1 MKRYRLPL
9 VLASL
14 VAFGFLWSPALAKET
29 KKKNSA
35 VIPVPH
41 EGEGPT
47 KRQELLNSRVKEGS
61 VDVLFIGDS
70 ITQGW
75 EGNGAKEVWRKFY
88 GNRRAVNL
96 GIGGDQ
102 TQHVL
107 WRLDHGNLD
116 GISPKVA
123 VLMIGTNNSGSNTS
137 EEIADGVSAV
147 VKKLHKKV
155 PELKVLVLGIF
166 PRGANDDDAQR
177 QTNMKANAIIAKLA
191 DNKNVFYLDIGDKF
205 LESDRTLS
213 KEIMPDLLHLSA
225 KGYTIWAESIEPT
238 MKKLLEQQ

>member
-1 MKRYRLPL
+1 MKRYRLQL
-9 VLASL
+9 VFASL
-14 VAFGFLWSPALAKET
+14 VAFGVLWSPALAKET
-29 KKKNSA
+29 KKNSA
-35 VIPVPH
+35 VMPVPR
-41 EGEGPT
+41 EGEAWT
-47 KRQELLNSRVKEGS
+47 KRHEQMNARVKEGS

-75 EGNGAKEVWRKFY
+75 EANGAKEVWEKFY

-116 GISPKVA
+116 GIAPKVA
-123 VLMIGTNNSGSNTS
+123 VMMIGTNNSGSNTS
-137 EEIADGVSAV
+137 EEIADGVTAI
-147 VKKLHKKV
+147 VKKLHKKL
-155 PELKVLVLGIF
+155 PELKILVLGVF
-166 PRGANDDDAQR
+166 PRGANDDDSKR
-177 QTNMKANAIIAKLA
+177 QVNMKANAIIAKLA
-191 DNKNVFYLDIGDKF
+191 DNKTVFYLDIGDKF

-238 MKKLLEQQ
+238 MKKLLEEQ